1 MIYIN
6 PNLHWEEVFFN
17 VSVGCNW
24 PSGLKKENKNVAPGT
39 TQMKDYNK
47 KLIKTTTLDFNSSL
61 RQICLKSVVVE

>member
-1 MIYIN
+1 MVILIIFRNNIMIYIN

-39 TQMKDYNK
+39 TPMKDYNK
-47 KLIKTTTLDFNSSL
+47 KLIKNNHFRL
-61 RQICLKSVVVE
+61 